1 VKEHDDEPVP
11 GLPELLPEGERILW
25 QGAPRWQ
32 SLARRA
38 FHIGNLAIYFGALIV
53 WRAATLF
60 YDGETAMQV
69 LQAIAWL
76 VPLALAAIGI
86 LGFIAWLMARTTLY
100 TITNRRIVM
109 RVGVVLTV
117 SFNIPFNT
125 MASAGL
131 RKYGDGTGDMPIAL
145 AGEDRISYLHL
156 WPHARPWRVARP
168 QPMLRA
174 VPDVL
179 AVSEILTRAVQAA
192 EGPAIRQMRPASADA
207 PLPASESRPFAAAQ

>member
-1 VKEHDDEPVP
+1 MKEHDDEPVP
-11 GLPELLPEGERILW
+11 GLPELPPAGERILW

-38 FHIGNLAIYFGALIV
+38 FHLGNLAIYFGALIA
-53 WRAATLF
+53 WRAGTLF
-60 YDGETAMQV
+60 YDGASALQV
-69 LQAIAWL
+69 LQSIAWL

-86 LGFIAWLMARTTLY
+86 LAFIGWLMARTTLY
-100 TITNRRIVM
+100 TITSRRIVM

-125 MASAGL
+125 IASAGL
-131 RKYGDGTGDMPIAL
+131 RKYDDGTGDMPIAL

-174 VPDVL
+174 VPDVV
-179 AVSEILTRAVQAA
+179 AVSELLTRAVQAA
-192 EGPAIRQMRPASADA
+192 EGPAVRQARPSSVEAA
-207 PLPASESRPFAAAQ
+207 LPASEARPFAAAQ

>member
-1 VKEHDDEPVP
+1 MKEHDDEPVP
-11 GLPELLPEGERILW
+11 GLPELLPAGERILW

-38 FHIGNLAIYFGALIV
+38 FHIGNLAIYFGALIA
-53 WRAATLF
+53 WRAGTLL
-60 YDGETAMQV
+60 YDGESPAQA

-76 VPLALAAIGI
+76 IPLALAAIGI
-86 LGFIAWLMARTTLY
+86 LAFIAWLMARTTLY

-117 SFNIPFNT
+117 SFNIPFST

-131 RKYGDGTGDMPIAL
+131 RSYSDGTGDVPIAL

-174 VPDVL
+174 VPDVA
-179 AVSEILTRAVQAA
+179 AVSEVLARAVQAA
-192 EGPAIRQMRPASADA
+192 EGHAVRQVRPANVDA
-207 PLPASESRPFAAAQ
+207 PLPASESRPLAVQ

>member
-11 GLPELLPEGERILW
+11 GLPELLPADERILW

-38 FHIGNLAIYFGALIV
+38 FHVGNLGIYFGVLIA
-53 WRAATLF
+53 WRAGTLL
-60 YDGETAMQV
+60 YDGETLAQALV
-69 LQAIAWL
+69 AIAWL
-76 VPLALAAIGI
+76 VPLALSALGI
-86 LGFIAWLMARTTLY
+86 LAFIAWLMARTTLY
-100 TITNRRIVM
+100 TITNRRIVL
-109 RVGVVLTV
+109 RIGVVLTV
-117 SFNIPFNT
+117 SFNIPFAT

-131 RKYGDGTGDMPIAL
+131 RSYPDGTGDIPIAL

-174 VPDVL
+174 VPDV
-179 AVSEILTRAVQAA
+179 AVVSEILTRAVQAA
-192 EGPAIRQMRPASADA
+192 EGPAVRQARPASIDA
-207 PLPASESRPFAAAQ
+207 ALPASESRPLATAQ

>member
-1 VKEHDDEPVP
+1 VKEHDTEPVP
-11 GLPELLPEGERILW
+11 GLPELLPAGERILW

-53 WRAATLF
+53 WRAGTLF
-60 YDGETAMQV
+60 YDGETPVQV
-69 LQAIAWL
+69 LLAIAWL

-86 LGFIAWLMARTTLY
+86 LASIAWLMARTTLY

-117 SFNIPFNT
+117 SFNIPFNI

-174 VPDVL
+174 VPDVV
-179 AVSEILTRAVQAA
+179 AVSEILTHAVQAA
-192 EGPAIRQMRPASADA
+192 EGPAVRQVRPTSVDA
-207 PLPASESRPFAAAQ
+207 PLPASESRPFAPAQ